1 MFESASTL
9 PILISNFVILVLII
23 YFGRDRNKQ
32 EQAFK
37 NQIARLESKSLR
49 AQMNPHFIFNT
60 LNGIQSVMLLKGE
73 QVANEYV
80 GVFSRM
86 LRSTLEMSLLE
97 NSTLVEEISYIKSYI
112 VLQNIRRQYPIKL
125 ELNIGESIDIN
136 EYVIAP
142 MLLQPIVENA
152 ILHGL
157 STIKKDGL
165 ILISIWEKGDVLYI
179 EIKDNGIGRKESQKL
194 KSTEVQSESKHK
206 SLATQILKERLD
218 VFNYLYKER
227 SEFKLTDDI
236 RAGKVIGTKALLI
249 VPKIINKTK

>member
-97 NSTLVEEISYIKSYI
+97 NSSLVEEISYIKSYI

-142 MLLQPIVENA
+142 MLLQPIV
-152 ILHGL
+152 
-157 STIKKDGL
+157 
-165 ILISIWEKGDVLYI
+165 
-179 EIKDNGIGRKESQKL
+179 
-194 KSTEVQSESKHK
+194 
-206 SLATQILKERLD
+206 
-218 VFNYLYKER
+218 
-227 SEFKLTDDI
+227 
-236 RAGKVIGTKALLI
+236 
-249 VPKIINKTK
+249 KTLFYTACPP

>member
-1 MFESASTL
+1 MFESASIL

-60 LNGIQSVMLLKGE
+60 LNGIQSVMLLKVE
-73 QVANEYV
+73 KVANEYL

-86 LRSTLEMSLLE
+86 LRSTLEMSFLE
-97 NSTLVEEISYIKSYI
+97 NATLIEEINYIKSY
-112 VLQNIRRQYPIKL
+112 VLLQNIRRQYPIKL
-125 ELNIGESIDIN
+125 EFNIGESIDIN

-152 ILHGL
+152 IIHGL
-157 STIKKDGL
+157 STVKKDGL
-165 ILISIWEKGDVLYI
+165 IRVNIGEKGDLLYI
-179 EIKDNGIGRKESQKL
+179 EIKDNGIGRKKSQQL
-194 KSTEVQSESKHK
+194 KSSDRPENKHK
-206 SLATQILKERLD
+206 SLATHILKERLD
-218 VFNYLYKER
+218 IFNYLYKER
-227 SEFKLTDDI
+227 SEFKLTDDTK
-236 RAGKVIGTKALLI
+236 AGKVMGTKAVLI
-249 VPKIINKTK
+249 VPKIINKT